1 MQLNQVPPVP
11 FVLLVNSYLGR
22 SNPQTRLQKGNMS
35 MQGLELEVEGAIGS
49 TWIHKHVRI
58 L

>member
-1 MQLNQVPPVP
+1 MQLNRVPLVP

-22 SNPQTRLQKGNMS
+22 SNPQTRLYKGNIS
-35 MQGLELEVEGAIGS
+35 MQGLEVEGAIGS
-49 TWIHKHVRI
+49 TWIHKHVQI